1 MAAVRH
7 RFAKQRKDVF
17 ALSNFYLIY
26 ERGENTK
33 YVSHLDFVRVFGRAM
48 RRAQIPIAYS
58 EGFNP
63 HPLLTFA
70 LPLPV
75 GHTSECE
82 LLEITLAEDIPK
94 EEIVSK
100 LNGVLPAGITVKE
113 AFEGK
118 SRLKKLDN
126 AKYIVRPENLPESVE
141 GFWGMKE
148 IVIEKKTKSG
158 IKETDI
164 RSDIKE
170 IKITPDSMEMVLS
183 AGSRANLKP
192 EIVIKAMNKYIEGY
206 DSGDCAF
213 HRVDIYDNE
222 MKTIRGE

>member
-1 MAAVRH
+1 M
-7 RFAKQRKDVF
+7 F

-82 LLEITLAEDIPK
+82 ILEIVLAEDLPK
-94 EEIVSK
+94 EEIVSR
-100 LNGVLPAGITVKE
+100 LNSVLPAGITVKE
-113 AFEGK
+113 AFDGK

-126 AKYIVRPENLPESVE
+126 AKYIVRPEVFPESIDD
-141 GFWGMKE
+141 FLAMQE
-148 IVIEKKTKSG
+148 ICIEKKTKSG

-164 RSDIKE
+164 RPDIKE
-170 IKITPDSMEMVLS
+170 IKIMPDYMEMVLS

-192 EIVIKAMNKYIEGY
+192 EIVIKAMNKYIEGF
-206 DSGDCAF
+206 DSGDCAY
-213 HRVDIYDNE
+213 HRIDIYDGE
-222 MKTIRGE
+222 MNSILRSE

>member
-1 MAAVRH
+1 M
-7 RFAKQRKDVF
+7 F

-82 LLEITLAEDIPK
+82 ILEIVLSEDLPTD
-94 EEIVSK
+94 EIVQK
-100 LNGVLPAGITVKE
+100 LNDVLPAGITVKE
-113 AFEGK
+113 AYAGK

-126 AKYIVRPENLPESVE
+126 AKYIVRAERHPESVE
-141 GFWGMKE
+141 SFLAMDE
-148 IVIEKKTKSG
+148 VVVEKKTKSG
-158 IKETDI
+158 IKETNI
-164 RSDIKE
+164 RPDIKE
-170 IKITPDSMEMVLS
+170 IKIMGDSMEMVLS

-192 EIVIKAMNKYIEGY
+192 EIVIKAMNKYIEGF
-206 DSGDCAF
+206 DSGECSF
-213 HRVDIYDNE
+213 HRMEIYDNE